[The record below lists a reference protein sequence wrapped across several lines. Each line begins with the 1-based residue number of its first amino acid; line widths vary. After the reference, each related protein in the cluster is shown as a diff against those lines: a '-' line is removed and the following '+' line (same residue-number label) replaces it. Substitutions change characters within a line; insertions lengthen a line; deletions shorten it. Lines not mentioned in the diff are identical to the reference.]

1 MISQAKMTPEMDV
14 SHQGI
19 SGLEVLALYYEKQI
33 GWNNKNLNQSSYTS
47 WDFSIFVSNNT
58 KKSRFIEISSHK
70 CVHGNGSNF
79 FVFENYGISFS
90 GFLNLLL
97 KRSFPGSFDFWDG
110 LGWYIP
116 KNTKNNP
123 KKSKTKN
130 RVYQN

>member
-1 MISQAKMTPEMDV
+1 MDV

-79 FVFENYGISFS
+79 FVFENYEIRFS
-90 GFLNLLL
+90 GFVNLHSETFISGVFRL
-97 KRSFPGSFDFWDG
+97 
-110 LGWYIP
+110 LGWFRMVYTEKIP
-116 KNTKNNP
+116 KIIQ
-123 KKSKTKN
+123 KN
-130 RVYQN
+130 RKRKIGYTKTDGYSP

>member
-1 MISQAKMTPEMDV
+1 MTPEMDV

-19 SGLEVLALYYEKQI
+19 SALEVLALYYEKQI
-33 GWNNKNLNQSSYTS
+33 DWNNTNLNQSSYTG

-116 KNTKNNP
+116 QK
-123 KKSKTKN
+123 
-130 RVYQN
+130 YQK